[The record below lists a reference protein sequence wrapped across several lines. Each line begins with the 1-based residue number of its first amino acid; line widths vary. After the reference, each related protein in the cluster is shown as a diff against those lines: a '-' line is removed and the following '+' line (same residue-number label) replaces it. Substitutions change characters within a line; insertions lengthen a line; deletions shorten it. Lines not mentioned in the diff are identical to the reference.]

1 MINKVLNRHVVFC
14 VCVVFALASFYCSR
28 WVIKEGNLNL
38 FASSGA
44 VISLLGLLLTIKHTT
59 IFLSSLPLEQA
70 YRIRCSEAG
79 VFGAANPSPAS
90 DESDG
95 RPHVR
100 RSDEQ
105 SAVAARR
112 RSARDSDAMLGL
124 SR

>member
-59 IFLSSLPLEQA
+59 IFLSSLPPEQA
-70 YRIRCSEAG
+70 YRIRCSDAG
-79 VFGAANPSPAS
+79 VFGSPVTDANVAQVKNILS
-90 DESDG
+90 DEKFGVGLMWAGTIIWAYAAYLG
-95 RPHVR
+95 R
-100 RSDEQ
+100 
-105 SAVAARR
+105 
-112 RSARDSDAMLGL
+112 
-124 SR
+124 